1 MVRENPP
8 PFDEKRWIGKGKI
21 FPSNSSAFPDL
32 KGYRKRKLFI
42 PEDFYRYTFPNSEV
56 TVKDFLALRLPKES
70 YALVHPSAST
80 CFSTFPANDDVKHL
94 IPRALPSRS
103 FVEAMSKEFGQA
115 LLDGAVSVEDPSYK
129 NSRLPL
135 WSVQYWQEMYKVV
148 DSQSRWRTCQIWLD
162 SKMHPTAT
170 LPAVQVVQAWI
181 SVTRM
186 SPRR

>member
-1 MVRENPP
+1 MHQIPKMDIEYVMVRENPP

-103 FVEAMSKEFGQA
+103 FVEAMSKELDKLSSMVLYLLRIHLTRTLVYLSGVCNIGKRCTRWLTLSHDGEHAKFG
-115 LLDGAVSVEDPSYK
+115 
-129 NSRLPL
+129 
-135 WSVQYWQEMYKVV
+135 W
-148 DSQSRWRTCQIWLD
+148 
-162 SKMHPTAT
+162 
-170 LPAVQVVQAWI
+170 
-181 SVTRM
+181 TR
-186 SPRR
+186 RCTQQQHYRQCR